1 MTVDISIEGMMCEHC
16 AARVRK
22 ALENVEGVSSAVVSL
37 EEKKATVV
45 FDGKD
50 PSALSAAVEAA
61 GYKVVA

>member
-37 EEKKATVV
+37 EEKKATVLYEGS
-45 FDGKD
+45 DT
-50 PSALSAAVEAA
+50 SALSAAVEAA

>member
-45 FDGKD
+45 FEGCD

>member
-22 ALENVEGVSSAVVSL
+22 ALENVKGVSSAVVSL

-45 FDGKD
+45 FEGSD

>member
-22 ALENVEGVSSAVVSL
+22 ALENVEGVTSAEVSL
-37 EEKKATVV
+37 EEKKATVE
-45 FDGKD
+45 FSGSDT
-50 PSALSAAVEAA
+50 SSLSAAVEAA

>member
-45 FDGKD
+45 FEGSD
-50 PSALSAAVEAA
+50 PSALSAAVEAV

>member
-37 EEKKATVV
+37 EEKKATIV
-45 FDGKD
+45 FEGGD

>member
-45 FDGKD
+45 FDGMD

>member
-37 EEKKATVV
+37 EEKKATIV
-45 FDGKD
+45 FEGSD

>member
-45 FDGKD
+45 FDGLD

>member
-45 FDGKD
+45 FDGTD

>member
-22 ALENVEGVSSAVVSL
+22 ALKNVEGVSSAVVSL

-45 FDGKD
+45 FEGSD

>member
-45 FDGKD
+45 FEGSD
-50 PSALSAAVEAA
+50 PSAFSAAVEAA